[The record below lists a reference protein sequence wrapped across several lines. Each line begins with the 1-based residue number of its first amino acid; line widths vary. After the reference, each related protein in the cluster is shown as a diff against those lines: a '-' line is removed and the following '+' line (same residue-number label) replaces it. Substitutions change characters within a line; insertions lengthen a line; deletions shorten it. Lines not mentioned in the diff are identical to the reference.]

1 MNWQEI
7 LDIIDSK
14 IRETEDLTKEDM
26 KDFDMTEEYVKGY
39 LVGMRQAYDI
49 VENEVLTNDFC

>member
-1 MNWQEI
+1 MDWQGI

-14 IRETEDLTKEDM
+14 IRETEDLTEEDI

-49 VENEVLTNDFC
+49 VESEVLTNDNI

>member
-14 IRETEDLTKEDM
+14 IREAEDLTEEDM
-26 KDFDMTEEYVKGY
+26 KDFDMTEDYIKGY

-49 VENEVLTNDFC
+49 VEIEVLTNDNV

>member
-14 IRETEDLTKEDM
+14 IRETEDLTEEDM

-49 VENEVLTNDFC
+49 IESEVLTNDNI

>member
-14 IRETEDLTKEDM
+14 IRETEDLTEEDM
-26 KDFDMTEEYVKGY
+26 KDFDMTEDYIKGY

-49 VENEVLTNDFC
+49 VEIEVLTNDNV

>member
-14 IRETEDLTKEDM
+14 IREMKDITEEEM
-26 KDFDMTEEYVKGY
+26 KDFDMTKDYVKGY
-39 LVGMRQAYDI
+39 INAMQFAYDI
-49 VENEVLTNDFC
+49 VESEVLTNDNI

>member
-14 IRETEDLTKEDM
+14 IREMKDITEEEM
-26 KDFDMTEEYVKGY
+26 KDFDITEDYVKGY
-39 LVGMRQAYDI
+39 INAMQFAYDI
-49 VENEVLTNDFC
+49 VESEVLTNDNI

>member
-14 IRETEDLTKEDM
+14 IREMEDIDEEEM
-26 KDFDMTEEYVKGY
+26 QEYNITEEYVKGY
-39 LVGMRQAYDI
+39 INAMQFAYDI
-49 VENEVLTNDFC
+49 VEIEVLTDDNI